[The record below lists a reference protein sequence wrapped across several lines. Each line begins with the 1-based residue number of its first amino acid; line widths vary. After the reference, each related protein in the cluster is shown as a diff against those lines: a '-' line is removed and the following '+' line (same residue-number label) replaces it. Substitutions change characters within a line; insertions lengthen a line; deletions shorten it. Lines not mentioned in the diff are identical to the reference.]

1 MIMINKDEN
10 NETSNS
16 KWNEEVIL
24 WINNNDNNKR
34 QGHELFIDNLMSF
47 M

>member
-10 NETSNS
+10 NEIFNF

-34 QGHELFIDNLMSF
+34 
-47 M
+47 